1 MTVIFANNHDI
12 DCETLPKIWEGQ
24 PNVNLIEIDKHSIDW
39 EDKVDPHLRWSWHLE
54 WIAVPRHREGNI
66 HLARE

>member
-24 PNVNLIEIDKHSIDW
+24 PNVNLIEITKDSEDW
-39 EDKVDPHLRWSWHLE
+39 EDKVDE
-54 WIAVPRHREGNI
+54 AIASEEDTLIFAGPWHREW
-66 HLARE
+66 LALSKL